1 MVEKLSNN
9 YVNDTKAL
17 IKKSNLIL
25 LVCDYDGA
33 LLQPSPDG
41 GEGHMAETV
50 HDHLEKLSAME
61 SVRLAVITGRSPLD
75 MREQIQIPGCHYLC
89 NHGLEISG
97 PDLNFRHGMAEKL
110 REAVHEAANTLRVQL
125 RIERAIIEDRGLTA
139 VLNYKNVM
147 ESHVSSLM
155 AKTKNLLANAVRE
168 RKIRIEEGR
177 RTLEIM
183 PAVDWDRGKAVKML
197 HHTLRAEYPNSKVGL
212 LYVGAGGM
220 DETAFKYAIQV
231 GLPYRVTQTKVTG
244 ARYYLKMQTEISRIL
259 KLVRENAPQEG
270 PSKPREK
277 VVL

>member
-1 MVEKLSNN
+1 MADKLTNN
-9 YVNDTKAL
+9 YVNETKSHL
-17 IKKSNLIL
+17 KKSDMVL

-50 HDHLEKLSAME
+50 HEHLEKITSFE
-61 SVRLAVITGRSPLD
+61 GVRLAMITGRSPLD
-75 MREQIQIPGCHYLC
+75 MREQIQVPDCHYLC

-97 PDLNFRHGMAEKL
+97 PELNFRNSVAEKQ
-110 REAVHEAANTLRVQL
+110 REFVHEAANTLRVQL
-125 RIERAIIEDRGLTA
+125 RIERAIVEDRGLTA

-155 AKTKNLLANAVRE
+155 AKTKNLLASAVRE

-197 HHTLRAEYPNSKVGL
+197 HHTLRAEYPNSRVGL

-220 DETAFKYAIQV
+220 DESAFKYVIQV
-231 GLPYRVTQTKVTG
+231 GIPYRVTQTKMTS
-244 ARYYLKMQTEISRIL
+244 AKYYLKMQTEISRVL
-259 KLVRENAPQEG
+259 KLVRENAPQKG
-270 PSKPREK
+270 PEQPAEK

>member
-1 MVEKLSNN
+1 MADKLSNN
-9 YVNDTKAL
+9 YVNETKSHL
-17 IKKSNLIL
+17 KRSNLVL

-50 HDHLEKLSAME
+50 HDHLEKISAIDA
-61 SVRLAVITGRSPLD
+61 VRLAIITGRSPLN
-75 MREQIQIPGCHYLC
+75 MREQVQIPNCHYLC

-97 PDLNFRHGMAEKL
+97 PELNFRHSVAEKM
-110 REAVHEAANTLRVQL
+110 REHVHEAANTLRVQL
-125 RIERAIIEDRGLTA
+125 RIDRAVVEDRGLTA
-139 VLNYKNVM
+139 VLNYRNVM

-197 HHTLRAEYPNSKVGL
+197 HHTLRAEYPGSQVGL

-220 DETAFKYAIQV
+220 DETAFKYVIQV
-231 GLPYRVTQTKVTG
+231 GIPYRVTQTKTTS
-244 ARYYLKMQTEISRIL
+244 ARYYLKMQTEISRVL
-259 KLVRENAPQEG
+259 KLVRENAPQEA
-270 PSKPREK
+270 PAKPKEK
-277 VVL
+277 MVL